1 MAAHRAA
8 PGVTLFSM
16 LHKHLESNFCL
27 VRPDEWSPAII
38 RGRDETADQ
47 GLHNDTAPG
56 GSELINKVQLPMSQ
70 IMYLDVTAEH
80 TEVLGVQ

>member
-1 MAAHRAA
+1 MLPWSLAAHRAA

-47 GLHNDTAPG
+47 GLHNDTAPV
-56 GSELINKVQLPMSQ
+56 INVTDNV
-70 IMYLDVTAEH
+70 DVTAEH